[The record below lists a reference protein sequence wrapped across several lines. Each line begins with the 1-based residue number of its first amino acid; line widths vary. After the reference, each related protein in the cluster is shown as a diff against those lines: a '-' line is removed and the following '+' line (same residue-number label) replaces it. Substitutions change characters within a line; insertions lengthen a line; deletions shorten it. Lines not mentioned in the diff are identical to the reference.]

1 MEAQEKEKILGD
13 LRSGR
18 TTLLAV
24 LSDMT
29 EDFAARIPAPGKWS
43 VLEFVEHLAVS
54 EDYLFSQI
62 NVSQHSDVSMLNRQR
77 EALIVARG
85 LDRTR
90 MVQSPEVGIPTGRF
104 ATLSDALRHFLES
117 RERTIRFV
125 ENCTDDLR
133 AGLTSHPIIGIVN
146 CCEILLA
153 DSSSSLSE
161 RKTNRRD

>member
-1 MEAQEKEKILGD
+1 
-13 LRSGR
+13 
-18 TTLLAV
+18 
-24 LSDMT
+24 
-29 EDFAARIPAPGKWS
+29 
-43 VLEFVEHLAVS
+43 
-54 EDYLFSQI
+54 
-62 NVSQHSDVSMLNRQR
+62 MLNRQR

-146 CCEILLA
+146 CYEILQA